1 MYTELLMNVRKTV
14 PLVQC
19 ITNNVTI
26 LDCANALLA
35 AGASPTM
42 SHAWQEAKE
51 VQHGCNALV
60 LNLGATESFKAMELA
75 AAEAHEC
82 GHPVVLDPVG
92 VGGSSYRRD
101 FMKEMLRAGFID
113 CIRGN
118 AAEIASAVRGKATV
132 TGVDEPQESHLD
144 YPSDQEIAA
153 FALEYGLV
161 VVRSG
166 VSDYITDGEKDLIC
180 TTGDPM
186 MKRIT
191 GTGCMSSCII
201 AAFMASNK
209 TVGTDAVL
217 AACEYFGE
225 CGKKAAEKTQ
235 AVSGGTMTFRQK
247 FIDELSF

>member
-1 MYTELLMNVRKTV
+1 MYTEQLMNVRKTV

-51 VQHGCNALV
+51 VQHGCSALV

-101 FMKEMLRAGFID
+101 FMKEMLGAGFID

-132 TGVDEPQESHLD
+132 TGVDEPQDDHLD
-144 YPSDQEIAA
+144 YPSDQETAA
-153 FALEYGLV
+153 FASEYGLII
-161 VVRSG
+161 VRSG
-166 VSDYITDGEKDLIC
+166 VKDYITDGKKDLIC
-180 TTGDPM
+180 TAGDPM

-209 TVGTDAVL
+209 TAGTDAVM

-225 CGKKAAEKTQ
+225 CGKKAAEKTR
-235 AVSGGTMTFRQK
+235 AVSGGTMSFRMN